1 MQQITWQVPLLCI
14 ELDENASPKGN
25 QQTNIKCPRQREVV
39 HARSSGPPSKIRCD
53 VVDLVV
59 DVVVV
64 VVVVVAVV
72 VVVVVVVGCWLLVA
86 GGSDLVKTRAIAEPQ
101 VSRCS

>member
-1 MQQITWQVPLLCI
+1 MLCI

-53 VVDLVV
+53 VVDVVV
-59 DVVVV
+59 DDVVVAAVVVV
-64 VVVVVAVV
+64 VVVVVA

-86 GGSDLVKTRAIAEPQ
+86 GGSDLVKTCAIAEPQ

>member
-53 VVDLVV
+53 VVDIVV

-72 VVVVVVVGCWLLVA
+72 VVVVVGCWLLVVGRWWLRSGENA
-86 GGSDLVKTRAIAEPQ
+86 RHCGTPSQ
-101 VSRCS
+101 

>member
-1 MQQITWQVPLLCI
+1 MLCI

-53 VVDLVV
+53 VVDVVV
-59 DVVVV
+59 DDVVVVVAAVVVV

-86 GGSDLVKTRAIAEPQ
+86 GGSDLVKTCAIAEPQ

>member
-1 MQQITWQVPLLCI
+1 MLCI

-53 VVDLVV
+53 VVDVVV
-59 DVVVV
+59 DDVVVVAAVVVV
-64 VVVVVAVV
+64 VVVVVA

-86 GGSDLVKTRAIAEPQ
+86 GGSDLVKTCAIAEPQ

>member
-1 MQQITWQVPLLCI
+1 MRAQK
-14 ELDENASPKGN
+14 EN

-53 VVDLVV
+53 VVDVVV
-59 DVVVV
+59 DDVVVVVVAAVVVV
-64 VVVVVAVV
+64 VVVVVAVVVV

-86 GGSDLVKTRAIAEPQ
+86 GGSDLVKTCAIAEPQ